1 MAVPGFRGWP
11 RCLPIFCPSP
21 HTAQFGLTGNYQS
34 SESKKTKHAQTARGL
49 HASQL
54 CGETPTVSQLIWLMI
69 VRFRFRLAQSTPKC
83 RAHPNEVRVGVIQ
96 QHAEVSGR
104 CLFLHQ

>member
-1 MAVPGFRGWP
+1 M
-11 RCLPIFCPSP
+11 LPNCVGRRPLSR
-21 HTAQFGLTGNYQS
+21 S
-34 SESKKTKHAQTARGL
+34 
-49 HASQL
+49 
-54 CGETPTVSQLIWLMI
+54 LIWLMI